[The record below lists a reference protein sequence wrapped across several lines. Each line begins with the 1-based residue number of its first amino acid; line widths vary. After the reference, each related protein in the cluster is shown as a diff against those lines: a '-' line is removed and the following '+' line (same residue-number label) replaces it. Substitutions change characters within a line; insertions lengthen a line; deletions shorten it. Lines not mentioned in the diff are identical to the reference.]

1 MKGVNEMW
9 KGEFQKYIFCRHT
22 KNILI
27 LPPGKGAGTAI
38 GPAKVATMA
47 HVEITK
53 LRTKTIL
60 ADSQLS
66 ESHHLHL

>member
-1 MKGVNEMW
+1 MLQTTN
-9 KGEFQKYIFCRHT
+9 
-22 KNILI
+22 I
-27 LPPGKGAGTAI
+27 LPPGKGAGTAM

-60 ADSQLS
+60 ADSQLFA
-66 ESHHLHL
+66 ESCHLHL